1 MPELL
6 FGLVIALFCVQV
18 LYWALFLTG
27 LRKVEAPKRPSSI
40 PPVSIIVCAHDEEQN
55 LKELI
60 PMLLNQDHPDFEVI
74 VVDDQSNDGTWDL
87 LLAETKKHPK
97 LKMVKVTMK
106 PGHIPGKKFA
116 LTLGIKAATHDI
128 VLLTDADCRPAGNSW
143 ASVMAS
149 HFDDSTDLVL
159 GISPY
164 YLKPG
169 LLNTLIRFES
179 NLTAIFYVSLTGL
192 GVPYMGVGR
201 NLAYRKKIFFEGKG
215 FNTHLSETGGDDD
228 LFVNQHAKSVNT
240 VAVTD
245 KNSLVYSFPA
255 SGLAAFFNQKKRH
268 LSAGKKY
275 KALHR
280 LMLAPLMAGQSLF
293 IPVAICAL
301 LTIQTKFVLGFI
313 FARWILMAVV
323 FRVFIKK
330 TGISFSWYNIPTAD
344 ILFSFYYLAAA
355 PAALF
360 SRKIVWKT

>member
-1 MPELL
+1 
-6 FGLVIALFCVQV
+6 
-18 LYWALFLTG
+18 
-27 LRKVEAPKRPSSI
+27 
-40 PPVSIIVCAHDEEQN
+40 
-55 LKELI
+55 
-60 PMLLNQDHPDFEVI
+60 
-74 VVDDQSNDGTWDL
+74 
-87 LLAETKKHPK
+87 
-97 LKMVKVTMK
+97 
-106 PGHIPGKKFA
+106 
-116 LTLGIKAATHDI
+116 
-128 VLLTDADCRPAGNSW
+128 
-143 ASVMAS
+143 MAS

-164 YLKPG
+164 DLKPG

-192 GVPYMGVGR
+192 DVPYMGVGR

-245 KNSLVYSFPA
+245 KNSLVYSIPA
-255 SGLAAFFNQKKRH
+255 SGIAAFFNQKKRH

-293 IPVAICAL
+293 IPVAIGAL

>member
-1 MPELL
+1 MPEFL
-6 FGLVIALFCVQV
+6 FGLVIALFCLQFF
-18 LYWALFLTG
+18 YWALFLTG
-27 LRKVEAPKRPSSI
+27 LRKIEPQKNYSKI

-55 LKELI
+55 LRVLI
-60 PMLLNQDHPDFEVI
+60 PLLLTQDHPEFEII

-87 LLAETKKHPK
+87 LLAETKKNSR

-143 ASVMAS
+143 ASIMAS
-149 HFDDSTDLVL
+149 RFDDSTDLVL

-164 YLKPG
+164 YSKPG

-179 NLTAIFYVSLTGL
+179 TLTAIFYASLTKL
-192 GVPYMGVGR
+192 GNPYMGVGR

-215 FNTHLSETGGDDD
+215 FNSHISETGGDDD
-228 LFVNQHAKSVNT
+228 LFVNQHARPDNT
-240 VAVTD
+240 VVVID
-245 KNSLVYSFPA
+245 KNSLVYSIPS
-255 SGLAAFFNQKKRH
+255 SGLASFFNQNKRH
-268 LSAGKKY
+268 LSAGKRY

-280 LMLAPLMAGQSLF
+280 LILTPLMAGQSLF
-293 IPVAICAL
+293 IPLAASAIFTEQANMAL
-301 LTIQTKFVLGFI
+301 LLIIL
-313 FARWILMAVV
+313 RWILIAMV
-323 FRVFIKK
+323 FRTFIKK
-330 TGISFSWYNIPTAD
+330 TGVTFSLLSIPLAD